1 METCIKHLLIIK
13 SFLTVHL
20 PKHKV
25 SLQVWA
31 RYKHLITSLGS
42 SSFDEFHWNIC
53 TITAYQKGCLGNLNL
68 IIFGICFFAHNR
80 QAKYTRN
87 KNKNVSRSTP
97 EFSFIFVFFHPH
109 QGSTTGVRGWKYA
122 AEARWQDI
130 WPDGQEPRWQADAG
144 GVPGRQQ
151 SWSTHCASAQFRWWL
166 NQPELTTVII
176 IEMCELELL
185 NRLFNFQRKYLY
197 KPELLKLRKQ
207 TTEKISQKKMLLTY
221 CWRENLT
228 RKQIK

>member
-1 METCIKHLLIIK
+1 METFIKHLLIIK

-80 QAKYTRN
+80 QAKYTKN
-87 KNKNVSRSTP
+87 KNKNVSRDPPQNSHLFLCFSIRIKGQQPVSEDENTP
-97 EFSFIFVFFHPH
+97 QKRVDKIFDQMDKNHDDKLTLEEFRE
-109 QGSTTGVRGWKYA
+109 GSKA
-122 AEARWQDI
+122 D
-130 WPDGQEPRWQADAG
+130 PRIVQALSLG
-144 GVPGRQQ
+144 GD
-151 SWSTHCASAQFRWWL
+151 
-166 NQPELTTVII
+166 
-176 IEMCELELL
+176 
-185 NRLFNFQRKYLY
+185 
-197 KPELLKLRKQ
+197 
-207 TTEKISQKKMLLTY
+207 
-221 CWRENLT
+221 
-228 RKQIK
+228 